1 MIAGILCVAVSIYLG
16 IANAAANITLVPTD
30 LAGWIGSLPEIAGF
44 FIKGLMDLMVVGIG
58 IILFGRSIRFYF
70 ERDTRLLRNVAL
82 IVSVGWSRWIFNATA
97 DILFE
102 PFNDTIFSN
111 LVFAII
117 VGILIGIA
125 SILLVIIIHR
135 STKGFFQE
143 SEEDDEFKET

>member
-1 MIAGILCVAVSIYLG
+1 LG
-16 IANAAANITLVPTD
+16 IANAATNVTPPTPD
-30 LAGWIGSLPEIAGF
+30 LAGWISALPKVAGF

-58 IILFGRSIRFYF
+58 IVLFGRSIRFYF

-82 IVSVGWSRWIFNATA
+82 VVSVAWSRWILNATA

-125 SILLVIIIHR
+125 SVLLVIIIHR
-135 STKGFFQE
+135 STKGFFE
-143 SEEDDEFKET
+143 SSKDDVDEFGEEVMSASEKKQ